1 MIDIQVLR
9 EHSLSSVL
17 LFSEDASKL
26 EDKKIEVETEEGTFG
41 AFKDESTS
49 ETIWSFI
56 FTHFTYH
63 I

>member
-1 MIDIQVLR
+1 LIDIQVLR

-49 ETIWSFI
+49 ETI
-56 FTHFTYH
+56 
-63 I
+63 